1 MALKKLLKI
10 LKVIDPKKLQGIN
23 DILEVIYPGIKGEI
37 ERLVER
43 GDVHAMNKTFDY
55 IKSHGG
61 TEKMA
66 EYYNNADKK
75 GQDEMLSAFNKAFK
89 PGAPFEDA
97 VLTLDGLAKVK
108 NMGGLFRDCSG
119 LKSVNL
125 SRFITASVTIMNQMF
140 YGCSNLTSV
149 TIPNSVT
156 SIDDWRTFVR
166 RQHEGNNDV
175 LLGILDEIQEKEIK
189 DKAMSEDENNSSR
202 TDNQPNNSAK
212 YFFVKELLVAL
223 YDYDNVV
230 FKHISSEFEFARII
244 KRKAHKEKLVEC
256 SGKKVLAYHILWRLR
271 NLLPDENRE
280 EWIDDIAAECGY
292 DVSTISKKYKDDTNM
307 KPKNKKLLKELSSL
321 FDRYE
326 TLR

>member
-97 VLTLDGLAKVK
+97 VLTLDGLAKVE
-108 NMGGLFRDCSG
+108 NMGVYTQIFGDIKDSIVLTT
-119 LKSVNL
+119 LK
-125 SRFITASVTIMNQMF
+125 MN
-140 YGCSNLTSV
+140 YRT
-149 TIPNSVT
+149 
-156 SIDDWRTFVR
+156 IDDWRTFVR

-307 KPKNKKLLKELSSL
+307 KAKNKKLLKELSSL

>member
-61 TEKMA
+61 TEKKA
-66 EYYNNADKK
+66 GYYNNADKK

-108 NMGGLFRDCSG
+108 NMGVYTQIFGDIKDSIVLTT
-119 LKSVNL
+119 LK
-125 SRFITASVTIMNQMF
+125 MN
-140 YGCSNLTSV
+140 YRT
-149 TIPNSVT
+149 
-156 SIDDWRTFVR
+156 IDDWRTFVR

-189 DKAMSEDENNSSR
+189 DKAMREDENNSSR

>member
-1 MALKKLLKI
+1 MIGFIYKLMALKKLLKI

-108 NMGGLFRDCSG
+108 NMGVYTQIFGDIKDSIVLTT
-119 LKSVNL
+119 LK
-125 SRFITASVTIMNQMF
+125 MN
-140 YGCSNLTSV
+140 YRT
-149 TIPNSVT
+149 
-156 SIDDWRTFVR
+156 IDDWRTFVR

-189 DKAMSEDENNSSR
+189 DKAMREDENNSSR

-307 KPKNKKLLKELSSL
+307 KAKNKKLLKELSSL

>member
-108 NMGGLFRDCSG
+108 NMGVYTQIFGDIKDSIVLTT
-119 LKSVNL
+119 LK
-125 SRFITASVTIMNQMF
+125 MN
-140 YGCSNLTSV
+140 YRT
-149 TIPNSVT
+149 
-156 SIDDWRTFVR
+156 IDDWRTFVR

-244 KRKAHKEKLVEC
+244 KRKAHKEKLMEC

>member
-97 VLTLDGLAKVK
+97 VLPLDGLAKVK
-108 NMGGLFRDCSG
+108 NMGVYTQIFGDIKDSIVLTT
-119 LKSVNL
+119 LK
-125 SRFITASVTIMNQMF
+125 MN
-140 YGCSNLTSV
+140 YRT
-149 TIPNSVT
+149 
-156 SIDDWRTFVR
+156 IDDWRTFVR

-307 KPKNKKLLKELSSL
+307 KAKNKKLLKELSSL

>member
-1 MALKKLLKI
+1 MIGFIYKLMALKKLLKI

-108 NMGGLFRDCSG
+108 NMGVYTQIFGDIKDSIVLTT
-119 LKSVNL
+119 LK
-125 SRFITASVTIMNQMF
+125 MN
-140 YGCSNLTSV
+140 YRT
-149 TIPNSVT
+149 
-156 SIDDWRTFVR
+156 IDDWRTFVR

-175 LLGILDEIQEKEIK
+175 LLGILDEIQEKEIN

-307 KPKNKKLLKELSSL
+307 KAKNKKLLKELSSL

>member
-108 NMGGLFRDCSG
+108 NMGVYTQIFGDIKDSIVLTT
-119 LKSVNL
+119 LK
-125 SRFITASVTIMNQMF
+125 MN
-140 YGCSNLTSV
+140 YRT
-149 TIPNSVT
+149 
-156 SIDDWRTFVR
+156 IDDWRTFVR

-212 YFFVKELLVAL
+212 YFFVKELLVSL

>member
-75 GQDEMLSAFNKAFK
+75 GQDEMLSTFNKAFK

-108 NMGGLFRDCSG
+108 NMGVYTQIFGDIKDSIVLTT
-119 LKSVNL
+119 LK
-125 SRFITASVTIMNQMF
+125 MN
-140 YGCSNLTSV
+140 YRT
-149 TIPNSVT
+149 
-156 SIDDWRTFVR
+156 IDDWRTFVR

>member
-1 MALKKLLKI
+1 MIGFIYKLMALKKLLKI

-108 NMGGLFRDCSG
+108 NMGVYTQIFGDIKDSIVVTT
-119 LKSVNL
+119 LK
-125 SRFITASVTIMNQMF
+125 MN
-140 YGCSNLTSV
+140 YRT
-149 TIPNSVT
+149 
-156 SIDDWRTFVR
+156 IDDWRTFVR

>member
-1 MALKKLLKI
+1 MIGFIYKLMALKKLLKI
-10 LKVIDPKKLQGIN
+10 LKVINPKKLQGIN

-108 NMGGLFRDCSG
+108 NMGVYTQIFGDIKDSIVLTT
-119 LKSVNL
+119 LK
-125 SRFITASVTIMNQMF
+125 MN
-140 YGCSNLTSV
+140 YRT
-149 TIPNSVT
+149 
-156 SIDDWRTFVR
+156 IDDWRTFVR

>member
-108 NMGGLFRDCSG
+108 NMGVYTQIFGDIKDSIVLTT
-119 LKSVNL
+119 LK
-125 SRFITASVTIMNQMF
+125 MN
-140 YGCSNLTSV
+140 YR
-149 TIPNSVT
+149 I
-156 SIDDWRTFVR
+156 IDDWRTFVR

-189 DKAMSEDENNSSR
+189 DKAMREDENNSSR

>member
-37 ERLVER
+37 ERIVER

-108 NMGGLFRDCSG
+108 NMGVYTQIFGDIKDSIVLTT
-119 LKSVNL
+119 LK
-125 SRFITASVTIMNQMF
+125 MN
-140 YGCSNLTSV
+140 YRT
-149 TIPNSVT
+149 
-156 SIDDWRTFVR
+156 IDDWRTFVR

>member
-108 NMGGLFRDCSG
+108 NMGVYTQIFGDIKDSIVLTT
-119 LKSVNL
+119 LK
-125 SRFITASVTIMNQMF
+125 MN
-140 YGCSNLTSV
+140 YRT
-149 TIPNSVT
+149 
-156 SIDDWRTFVR
+156 IDDWRTFVR

-307 KPKNKKLLKELSSL
+307 KPKNKKLLKELS
-321 FDRYE
+321 
-326 TLR
+326 

>member
-108 NMGGLFRDCSG
+108 NMGVYTQIFGDIKDSIVLTT
-119 LKSVNL
+119 LK
-125 SRFITASVTIMNQMF
+125 MN
-140 YGCSNLTSV
+140 YRT
-149 TIPNSVT
+149 
-156 SIDDWRTFVR
+156 IDDWRTFVR

>member
-108 NMGGLFRDCSG
+108 NMGVYTQIFGDIKDSIVLTT
-119 LKSVNL
+119 LK
-125 SRFITASVTIMNQMF
+125 MN
-140 YGCSNLTSV
+140 YRT
-149 TIPNSVT
+149 
-156 SIDDWRTFVR
+156 IDDWRTFVR

-307 KPKNKKLLKELSSL
+307 KAKNKKLLKELSSL